1 MEPTEPTAL
10 TPGWRAWGRMLAAGT
25 AVTFAAGTLLSALDA
40 LNVTTPE
47 PEFAK
52 GADLP
57 SRILATL
64 ENQSER
70 FAWVLAATLLAA
82 ASFAL
87 LAALG
92 PVLRRAFRGSEP
104 QRSLIT
110 GTLLM
115 GGIIGVIAELGFI
128 GGQAV
133 ASDATYCECAFKDAQ
148 LIARSGLL
156 DLISSVQSWLTYGA
170 VVIFAIGFLAIAS
183 AARQTEG
190 VPRAWGALSVLLG
203 VLLLAVAVINAGLP
217 PLANSA
223 GWQIDTNLVAG
234 VPSLLVLLVL
244 IPWWAL
250 WLRSWLREEPAST

>member
-1 MEPTEPTAL
+1 MRCLGSTASCTTSAASHQQPSNGSSAGEDAPTMEPTEPTAL

-57 SRILATL
+57 SRILTTL

-92 PVLRRAFRGSEP
+92 PV
-104 QRSLIT
+104 
-110 GTLLM
+110 
-115 GGIIGVIAELGFI
+115 
-128 GGQAV
+128 
-133 ASDATYCECAFKDAQ
+133 
-148 LIARSGLL
+148 
-156 DLISSVQSWLTYGA
+156 
-170 VVIFAIGFLAIAS
+170 
-183 AARQTEG
+183 
-190 VPRAWGALSVLLG
+190 
-203 VLLLAVAVINAGLP
+203 
-217 PLANSA
+217 
-223 GWQIDTNLVAG
+223 
-234 VPSLLVLLVL
+234 
-244 IPWWAL
+244 
-250 WLRSWLREEPAST
+250 